1 MERRALIG
9 MALMLLIILFYWAL
23 FPGQK
28 APQQPA
34 PVEQGGA
41 AGAGPGAVG
50 GAPGTQPVGG
60 TVVQDSIA
68 AALSKAGFEI
78 EKGTGREISV
88 DTPLYT
94 AMFSSRGGVL
104 TSLRL
109 KRYPGSDGNP
119 VEIVPAAT
127 ERPFGLVLLTVAGE
141 RIDLAEAAF
150 APSVDRVLLQPGT
163 DADLSFALTTS
174 SGLSIAKTFRFQSD
188 NYLIMA
194 DLAVGG
200 PGSAAVR
207 ALEFGWQPGLAPTE
221 VNVKDDLRNFAALT
235 LTDQTIVKNDPGK
248 VLKNPSISVGGA
260 IAWSGL
266 RSKYFFVGFVPLEG
280 ERVVARNFPGAAG
293 AIGVAMDVDRSD
305 AKPAQFMVY
314 AGPLD
319 YQKLKQTG
327 RGLEKAVDFGWKWLS
342 PLSKLIFWFMIM
354 CYKAI
359 PNYGWVII
367 VLSAAIKFAFQP
379 LTQKSMKSMREMQK
393 LQPEIAALKEKYKKE
408 PQKMNTA
415 MMELY
420 RKRGINPLGGCLP
433 LLLQMPVFFA
443 LFNVLSKTIELRR
456 AKFIFW
462 INDLSA
468 PDVVATL
475 PFSLPFIGSSLSL
488 LPILMGIAM
497 YIQQKMTPTDP
508 KQAMMTYLLPL
519 IFTFMFFKFPSGLVL
534 YWLVNN
540 VLTIVHQYLMDR
552 ADRRK
557 QGAAQPA

>member
-34 PVEQGGA
+34 VEQGGE
-41 AGAGPGAVG
+41 AGG
-50 GAPGTQPVGG
+50 GAPAGGLAGVQPQG
-60 TVVQDSIA
+60 QA
-68 AALSKAGFEI
+68 AMEDTMAASLAGSGFEI
-78 EKGTGREISV
+78 ERGAGKEISV
-88 DTPLYT
+88 ETPLY
-94 AMFSSRGGVL
+94 AARFSTRGGVL

-109 KRYPGSDGNP
+109 KQYAGAGGEP

-127 ERPFGLVLLTVAGE
+127 EFPFDLVLLTNAGE

-150 APSVDRVLLQPGT
+150 TASSDHVVLAPGT
-163 DADLSFALTTS
+163 DASLGFTLTTS
-174 SGLSIAKTFRFQSD
+174 DGLEIGKIFRFESND
-188 NYLIMA
+188 YLITA
-194 DLAVGG
+194 DLSVQG
-200 PGSAAVR
+200 PGSSSIR
-207 ALEFGWQPGLAPTE
+207 ALEFGWQSGLAPTE
-221 VNVKDDLRNFAALT
+221 ANAKDDLRNFAALT
-235 LTDQTIVKNDPGK
+235 LTDGTVVKSTPGK
-248 VLKNPSISVGGA
+248 VLKNERISVAGA

-266 RSKYFFVGFVPLEG
+266 RSKYFFVGFVPLGTEPIL
-280 ERVVARNFPGAAG
+280 ARNFPGVAG
-293 AIGVAMDVDRSD
+293 AIGMAMDAERAGDQPVR
-305 AKPAQFMVY
+305 FMIY

-319 YQKLKQTG
+319 YQKLQKLG
-327 RGLEKAVDFGWKWLS
+327 RGLDKAVDFGWKWLS
-342 PLSKLIFWFMIM
+342 PLSKLIFWFMLM
-354 CYKAI
+354 CHRVV

-367 VLSAAIKFAFQP
+367 ILSAAIKFAFQP
-379 LTQKSMKSMREMQK
+379 LTAKSMRSMREMQK
-393 LQPEIAALKEKYKKE
+393 LQPEIQALREKYKKE

-433 LLLQMPVFFA
+433 LVLQMPVFFA

-462 INDLSA
+462 IKDLSA
-468 PDVVATL
+468 PDVVAKL
-475 PFSLPFIGSSLSL
+475 PFSLPFIGSNLSL
-488 LPILMGIAM
+488 LPILMGVAM

-508 KQAMMTYLLPL
+508 KQAAMTYFLPI
-519 IFTFMFFKFPSGLVL
+519 IFTLMFFRFPSGLVL

-552 ADRRK
+552 ADKRK
-557 QGAAQPA
+557 SEAVQAA